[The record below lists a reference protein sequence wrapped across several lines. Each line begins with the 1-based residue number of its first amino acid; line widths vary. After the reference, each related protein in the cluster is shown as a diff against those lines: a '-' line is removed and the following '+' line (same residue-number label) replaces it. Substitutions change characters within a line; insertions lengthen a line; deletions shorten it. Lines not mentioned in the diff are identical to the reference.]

1 MDVKRREKEHISRQ
15 QAAERLTDMAYAL
28 AGAGLLELT
37 VDGRRIAVP
46 VAEELLLERELKSKG
61 DRVELE
67 LELTWS
73 TPSASPSG
81 TPQGLP
87 GE

>member
-1 MDVKRREKEHISRQ
+1 
-15 QAAERLTDMAYAL
+15 MAYAL

-37 VDGRRIAVP
+37 VDGQRIAVP
-46 VAEELLLERELKSKG
+46 VADELRLERELKSKG

-67 LELTWS
+67 FELTWS
-73 TPSASPSG
+73 TPSASPSEA
-81 TPQGLP
+81 PQAVP

>member
-1 MDVKRREKEHISRQ
+1 
-15 QAAERLTDMAYAL
+15 MAYAL

-37 VDGRRIAVP
+37 VDGQRIAVP
-46 VAEELLLERELKSKG
+46 VADELRLERELKSKG
-61 DRVELE
+61 DRVEVE
-67 LELTWS
+67 LELIWS

-81 TPQGLP
+81 APQAVP

>member
-1 MDVKRREKEHISRQ
+1 
-15 QAAERLTDMAYAL
+15 MAYAL

-37 VDGRRIAVP
+37 VDGQRIAVP
-46 VAEELLLERELKSKG
+46 VADELRLERELKSKG
-61 DRVELE
+61 DRVEVE

-73 TPSASPSG
+73 TPSASPSEA
-81 TPQGLP
+81 PQAVP